1 MKAKLRTGL
10 SLSLSLSLS
19 LHDVSLIFVIL
30 LVKGFLFFCFR
41 FVIDCFGVLLDQ
53 LRAEFFVLIS

>member
-41 FVIDCFGVLLDQ
+41 FVIDCFGVLLD
-53 LRAEFFVLIS
+53 LIESRIFCFN